1 MKKIPFISQL
11 KRSEQEQ
18 WIQQLNLLID
28 HVEIVLP
35 EQVSEAD
42 KWEVE
47 VVIAANPS
55 EEQIRQFPNL
65 VWAQSLWAGVEKLVK
80 ILPANVALVRLI
92 DPQLAETMAEA
103 VVAWT
108 LYLQRNMPFYA
119 RQQQNKIWKQL
130 PVKLAKETRVSILGA
145 GELGVTALSYLAK
158 FNYQLKYWNRSN
170 KQLGNVEHYQ
180 GSSGLQAMLS
190 KTDIL
195 ISLLPLTKETHG
207 LLNDETLKWLP
218 HGAQIIN
225 FSRGAILD
233 TSSLLPLLDDGSI
246 AHAVLDVFEQE
257 PLPPSS
263 ELWEHP
269 SITVLPH
276 ISAPTN
282 LISASRIVASNINE
296 YLMTGQLSEAVD
308 RNKGY

>member
-28 HVEIVLP
+28 QVEIVLP
-35 EQVSEAD
+35 DQMSEAD
-42 KWEVE
+42 KCEVE
-47 VVIAANPS
+47 MVIAANPS
-55 EEQIRQFPNL
+55 EEQITQFPNL
-65 VWAQSLWAGVEKLVK
+65 VWTQSLWAGVEKLVK
-80 ILPANVALVRLI
+80 ILPDNVTLVRLI

-119 RQQQNKIWKQL
+119 QQQQNKTWKQL
-130 PVKLAKETRVSILGA
+130 PAKLARETRVSVLGA
-145 GELGVTALSYLAK
+145 GELGVKALNYLAK
-158 FNYQLKYWNRSN
+158 FSYQLKYWNRSN
-170 KQLGNVEHYQ
+170 KQLENVKHYQ
-180 GSSGLQAMLS
+180 GRSGLQAMLS

-195 ISLLPLTKETHG
+195 ISLLPLTEETHG

-218 HGAQIIN
+218 RGAQIIN

-233 TSSLLPLLDDGSI
+233 TSSLLPLLENGSI

-257 PLPPSS
+257 PLPSSS
-263 ELWEHP
+263 ELWDHP

-282 LISASRIVASNINE
+282 IISASHIVASNINE
-296 YLMTGQLSEAVD
+296 YLMTGQLPESVD